1 MDLSL
6 FASLLDP
13 PILFFV
19 FGLFA
24 VLVGSNLDIPQ
35 QIVKF
40 LSLYLLMA
48 IGFKGGVALAATG
61 ITQVVVLSLV
71 AAAIMSL
78 AVPIW
83 SYFLLRLRL
92 KPFDAAAVAATYGSV
107 SAVTFIAAGAFLN
120 RVGLEF
126 GGHMTVALVVMESP
140 AIIMAVAIGN
150 MVRKNLRPTAPE
162 PAAGDLK
169 PGHVLKEAFTDGAH
183 LLLLGS
189 LAIGAITGETGK
201 KAMDPFI
208 GSIFKGVLA
217 FFMLEMGL
225 LVGRRFRELREV
237 GWFPVAFGIVAP
249 IVNGIVAALL
259 GKAFGLPPGDAV
271 LLAVLSASA
280 SYIVVPAVVRYSI
293 PEASPSLYFGMAL
306 GVTFPFNIL
315 LGIPLYYQVVLNLW

>member
-150 MVRKNLRPTAPE
+150 MVRKNLGPTAPD